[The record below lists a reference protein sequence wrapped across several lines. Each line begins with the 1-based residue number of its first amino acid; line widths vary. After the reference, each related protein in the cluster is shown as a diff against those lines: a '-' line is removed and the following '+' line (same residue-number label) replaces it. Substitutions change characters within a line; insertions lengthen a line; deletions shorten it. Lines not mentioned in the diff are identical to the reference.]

1 MGTHHAS
8 ARRATRYLPLILA
21 GSLAGC
27 GSSGSSGSSD
37 PASSHSVAGVEA
49 AARELLADVAAS
61 RYDKA
66 CEAFTATARAE
77 LDRARGGCPETLL
90 FARPFLAR
98 QLGATFR
105 SVLRDGQIT
114 GDTVLYRGNV
124 QARYEHNR
132 WHFENDVW

>member
-21 GSLAGC
+21 GILAGC
-27 GSSGSSGSSD
+27 GSSGSSD

-66 CEAFTATARAE
+66 CEAFTATARAA
-77 LDRARGGCPETLL
+77 LDKARGGCPETLL

-105 SVLRDGQIT
+105 SLLRDPQIT